1 MILTIVTFHLPH
13 ATTLEEITKTF
24 QATAPKYQRVSGL
37 LQKYYWMSEDG
48 TRAGGIYVWA
58 ERTEAERLYTPVW
71 KALVLGKFGSPQM
84 IEYLYSTIMD
94 DNSSGT

>member
-1 MILTIVTFHLPH
+1 MIVTIVTFHLPH

-58 ERTEAERLYTPVW
+58 ERTEAERLYTPEW
-71 KALVLGKFGSPQM
+71 KAFVQGKYGSPPM
-84 IEYLYSTIMD
+84 IEYLHAPVMV
-94 DNSSGT
+94 DNRTG